1 MTIVQRWLFAMLVG
15 LLMSI
20 IYAPCQDWPAWGGP
34 SPNRNMY
41 APAKNLPSSF
51 DPGKFK
57 PGTEEVDMTTTIN
70 IRWVVRLGSQAY
82 GNPVVSGGKVF
93 VGTNNEFPRNPA
105 HQGDRSILL
114 ALDESSGAFL
124 WQLVIPKL
132 EAGKVSDWEGLGL
145 LSSPTVESNR
155 IYLVTTRCEVMCI
168 TTDGLRTGNVGPFTQ
183 EAQYFVGPG
192 RPPAVTSPQ
201 DADIVW
207 VYDMRDELGVFPH
220 NAANCSVLLLGDY
233 LYVCTSNAKDWNKQ
247 FVVSPKSPSLIV
259 LNKRTGRLVAE
270 DRELIGYRLFHS
282 QWSSPSAGLV
292 QGQWQVFFAAGDG
305 FLYGFDASPM
315 KDDRGFT
322 LKKLWAV
329 DGNPP
334 EYKIRDGQP
343 VKYPDAEGP
352 SEFCATPVFY
362 DGRVYVATGQDPENG
377 EGVGRLICV
386 DAQTGNLA
394 WDFKDI
400 QRSLSTASI
409 DPATGLLFVA
419 DFSGFLYCLEAAS
432 GKLIWKHDMKAHV
445 WGSTLVADGKVYLG
459 DEDGDFIIM
468 AASREKKVLHETN
481 LHAPIY
487 STPIVA
493 NGVLYVGSQT
503 HLYAIQAAVKP

>member
-1 MTIVQRWLFAMLVG
+1 MKWHLALTLVG
-15 LLMSI
+15 MAAGSAI
-20 IYAPCQDWPAWGGP
+20 VNAQDWPAWGGAN
-34 SPNRNMY
+34 PNRNGYSPM
-41 APAKNLPSSF
+41 KNLPASF
-51 DPGKFK
+51 EPGKFK
-57 PGTEEVDMTTTIN
+57 PGTEEVDMTTTKN
-70 IRWVVRLGSQAY
+70 VRWVVKLGSQAY
-82 GNPVVSGGKVF
+82 GNPVVAGGKVF
-93 VGTNNEFPRNPA
+93 VGTNNELPRNPA

-114 ALDESSGAFL
+114 ALEETTGAFI

-168 TTDGLRTGNVGPFTQ
+168 TTEGLRAGNTGPFTQ
-183 EAQYFVGPG
+183 EGQYFAGPG
-192 RPPAVTSPQ
+192 RPPVTPGER

-233 LYVCTSNAKDWNKQ
+233 LYVCTSNAKDWNKL
-247 FVVSPKSPSLIV
+247 FVVSPQSPSLIV
-259 LNKRTGRLVAE
+259 LDKRTGRLVAE
-270 DRELIGYRLFHS
+270 DRERIGQRLFHS

-292 QGQWQVFFAAGDG
+292 QGQWQVYFAAGDG
-305 FLYGFDASPM
+305 FLYAFDARPVP
-315 KDDRGFT
+315 DAQGYG

-334 EYKIRDGQP
+334 EYKVRDGQP
-343 VKYPDAEGP
+343 VKYPDPEGP
-352 SEFCATPVFY
+352 SEFCATPIFY
-362 DGRVYVATGQDPENG
+362 DGRVFVATGQDPENG

-386 DAQTGNLA
+386 EAQSGRLV

-409 DPATGLLFVA
+409 DPETGLLFIA
-419 DFSGFLYCLEAAS
+419 DFSGFLYCLEAVS
-432 GKLIWKHDMKAHV
+432 GKLVWKHDMKAHV

-468 AASREKKVLHETN
+468 AAAREKKVLHETN

-487 STPIVA
+487 STPMVA
-493 NGVLYVGSQT
+493 NGVLYVATQT
-503 HLYAIQAAVKP
+503 HLYALSAPNKP